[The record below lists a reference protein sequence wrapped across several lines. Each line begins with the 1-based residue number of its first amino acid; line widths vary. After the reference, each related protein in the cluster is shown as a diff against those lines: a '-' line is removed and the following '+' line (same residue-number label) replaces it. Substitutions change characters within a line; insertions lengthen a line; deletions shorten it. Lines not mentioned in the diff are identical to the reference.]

1 MLKRI
6 VLAFLFTSSACMQAH
21 AVPILTD
28 FVFDVTGILSFD
40 KIGDSDNEVRTL
52 DIGANGRV
60 VGIGWDVTLV
70 ADSPSYHS
78 DMSVALGNSAL
89 GYGLTLF
96 PGFSSNSSS
105 GTATFDSVSAGLG
118 VVFDLTTIGFA
129 FNILSDGVLRL
140 EFFELVDN
148 YPDGRDGEWQSGT
161 LRIRVETASTE
172 VPEPSTYALLA
183 MGLVTL
189 TLLARQRRV

>member
-1 MLKRI
+1 MLKKI
-6 VLAFLFTSSACMQAH
+6 VLAFLVTSSACMQAH
-21 AVPILTD
+21 AGPILTD

-40 KIGDSDNEVRTL
+40 TIGDSDNEVRTL

-78 DMSVALGNSAL
+78 HMSVALGNSAL
-89 GYGLTLF
+89 GYALTLF
-96 PGFSSNSSS
+96 PGFSSNSS

-140 EFFELVDN
+140 EFFESVDN

-172 VPEPSTYALLA
+172 VPEPSTYALLV